1 LLVVAFWSA
10 LAIALLTLVT
20 AVVKAALE
28 ASQDDVAKAE
38 SLSFVRLT
46 LTGIFGVVVGE
57 AFTPLGLA
65 WWWSAAVATG
75 LMFILLFGSQIA
87 SRRLGHL
94 IIGRK
99 LAKALMPL
107 VNSVHLL
114 FTPLSL
120 PKIDEPEEFEQ
131 ELLDSVED
139 FGETIVREIMVPRID
154 MATISAE
161 ANLTT
166 AMSVFFSR
174 GYSRLPVVGKDVDDV
189 RGVLY
194 IKDVARLLHESPNSM
209 ATTTA
214 ESVARSAIFI
224 PESKP
229 VDDLLREMQKSSR
242 HIAIIIDEYG
252 GVAGLATME
261 DVIEEIVGEISDEY
275 DRDVADVE
283 TLADGSM
290 RVNARFSLFE
300 LGELFDLELEDE
312 DVDSVGGLLTK
323 ELGRLP
329 KRGDSV
335 TFSGLSFTADRIEG
349 RRKRLITVMVSKQQ
363 DLADM
368 ESAFESIEQEK

>member
-1 LLVVAFWSA
+1 MLAVAFWSA
-10 LAIALLTLVT
+10 LAIAILALIT

-28 ASQDDVAKAE
+28 FNQAEAAKAE

-65 WWWSAAVATG
+65 WWWSAAIATG

-94 IIGRK
+94 TLGKK
-99 LAKALMPL
+99 LAKALMPV

-131 ELLDSVED
+131 ELLDSVEE

-154 MATISAE
+154 MATIPAD
-161 ANLTT
+161 ADLTS
-166 AMSVFFSR
+166 AMSIFFNR
-174 GYSRLPVVGKDVDDV
+174 GYSRLPVIGKDVDDI

-194 IKDVARLLHESPNSM
+194 IKDVARLLHESPAAMNE
-209 ATTTA
+209 TTA

-275 DRDVADVE
+275 DRDVPDVE
-283 TLADGSM
+283 TLADGSL

-300 LGELFDLELEDE
+300 LGELFELELEDE

-368 ESAFESIEQEK
+368 ESAFDSIEQEK